1 MTSRKIIAI
10 LTASVLAF
18 ASHAQSQT
26 PAAPV
31 VDMQMPSES
40 EVVMEIPTATQAVAV
55 SREAD
60 TIQVDYPDEDVRV
73 IIRNVADLYDLNLV
87 IPETLQGRTSIKLKE
102 VSWRQVFKRVLEP
115 VGFTYVEEENIIV
128 VKTIAEVA
136 AEPPKTKVFQINFA
150 TAADLQSSIA
160 PLVDQAVGGRLQV
173 DKRSNTIVVTERQS
187 RLDQIQIIIDQLD
200 RPTEQVMIESKFVEI
215 TNRDIKNLGVRWDSL
230 SGYGME
236 AGPFQRDYQ
245 KDNQTTTTQGE
256 DRNTVTNSTTPVGT
270 DAVEDSTGTKNFTG
284 STPFSQL
291 NSLTTG
297 KIDTAIFSA
306 DSFGVVLS
314 ALNNENE
321 IEVIS
326 NPTVVTLN
334 NSQAQIHIGEEYP
347 IPNYTY
353 NSERGTFEV
362 QGFEYKPI
370 GITLNVTPQ
379 VNSAGFINLDIAP
392 EISNRTGEV
401 SFGGGAGANI
411 PIITTRKTESNVTIK
426 SGFTLA
432 IGGLIEKTQ
441 GNTVNKVPGLS
452 SIPGLGRLF
461 KHSSKSLD
469 KRNLIIFITAKTL
482 AADGSTYRDVFSQRT
497 LFDMGIKSRDL
508 PGYQPPAAE
517 QQLFENIQQARDNIE
532 MLRAEAMLQQQVQS
546 LEKEKTSIEKK
557 YAEPVEGSSS
567 SPRRYNK

>member
-1 MTSRKIIAI
+1 MTSRKIIA
-10 LTASVLAF
+10 LVTASVLAF

-40 EVVMEIPTATQAVAV
+40 EVVMEIPTATEAVPV
-55 SREAD
+55 SRDAD
-60 TIQVDYPDEDVRV
+60 TIQVDYPDEDIRV
-73 IIRNVADLYDLNLV
+73 IIRNVADLYDLNVV
-87 IPETLQGRTSIKLKE
+87 IPETLQGRASIKLKN
-102 VSWRQVFKRVLEP
+102 VSWRQVFKIVLDQ
-115 VGFTYVEEENIIV
+115 VDFTFVEEDNIISI
-128 VKTIAEVA
+128 KTKAEVA
-136 AEPPKTKVFQINFA
+136 AEPPRTKVFQINFA
-150 TAADLQSSIA
+150 TAAELQSSIA

-230 SGYGME
+230 SGYGVE
-236 AGPFQRDYQ
+236 AGPFQRDYS
-245 KDNQTTTTQGE
+245 KNNQTTTTQGE
-256 DRNTVTNSTTPVGT
+256 NRNTVTNSTTPVGT
-270 DAVEDSTGTKNFTG
+270 DAVEDSTGTRNFTG

-482 AADGSTYRDVFSQRT
+482 SADGSTYRDVFSQRT

-532 MLRAEAMLQQQVQS
+532 MLRAEALLKQQVQS
-546 LEKEKTSIEKK
+546 LEKEKTTIEKK

>member
-1 MTSRKIIAI
+1 MTSRKIIA
-10 LTASVLAF
+10 LVTASVLAF

-40 EVVMEIPTATQAVAV
+40 EVVMEIPTATEAVPV
-55 SREAD
+55 SRDAD
-60 TIQVDYPDEDVRV
+60 TIQVDYPDEDIRV
-73 IIRNVADLYDLNLV
+73 IIRNVADLYDLNVV
-87 IPETLQGRTSIKLKE
+87 IPETLQGRASIKLKN
-102 VSWRQVFKRVLEP
+102 VSWRQVFKIVLDQ
-115 VGFTYVEEENIIV
+115 VDFTFVEEDNIISI
-128 VKTIAEVA
+128 KTKAEVA
-136 AEPPKTKVFQINFA
+136 AEPPRTKVFQINFA
-150 TAADLQSSIA
+150 TAAELQSSIA

-230 SGYGME
+230 SGYGVE
-236 AGPFQRDYQ
+236 AGPFQRDYTRDRQ
-245 KDNQTTTTQGE
+245 VERSSGNNDTTT
-256 DRNTVTNSTTPVGT
+256 
-270 DAVEDSTGTKNFTG
+270 
-284 STPFSQL
+284 
-291 NSLTTG
+291 SLTTNGSTTIQVDKEEPFVDLQNLTRG

-306 DSFGVVLS
+306 DSFGLVLS

-379 VNSAGFINLDIAP
+379 VNAAGFINLDISP

-411 PIITTRKTESNVTIK
+411 PIITTRKTDSNVTIK

-441 GNTVNKVPGLS
+441 GNTVNRVPGLS
-452 SIPGLGRLF
+452 SIPGVGRLF
-461 KHSSKSLD
+461 RHNSKSLD

-532 MLRAEAMLQQQVQS
+532 MLRAEALLKQQVQS
-546 LEKEKTSIEKK
+546 LEKEKTTIEKK

>member
-10 LTASVLAF
+10 LTVF
-18 ASHAQSQT
+18 ALVQTGRVHSQT

-31 VDMQMPSES
+31 VDMKMPSES
-40 EVVMEIPTATQAVAV
+40 EVVMEIPTATEAVAV
-55 SREAD
+55 SRESD
-60 TIQVDYPDEDVRV
+60 TIQVDYPDEDIRV
-73 IIRNVADLYDLNLV
+73 IIRNVADLYDLNVV
-87 IPETLQGRTSIKLKE
+87 IPETLQGRASIKLKN
-102 VSWRQVFKRVLEP
+102 VSWRQVFKIVLDQ
-115 VGFTYVEEENIIV
+115 VDFTFVEEENIISI
-128 VKTIAEVA
+128 KTKAEVA
-136 AEPPKTKVFQINFA
+136 AEPPRTKVFQINFA
-150 TAADLQSSIA
+150 TASELQSSIA

-187 RLDQIQIIIDQLD
+187 RLDQIQLIIDQLD

-230 SGYGME
+230 TGYGAQ
-236 AGPFQRDYQ
+236 AGPFQREYIRE
-245 KDNQTTTTQGE
+245 NQLERT
-256 DRNTVTNSTTPVGT
+256 SSYAPPPVGGNPIA
-270 DAVEDSTGTKNFTG
+270 DIQE
-284 STPFSQL
+284 
-291 NSLTTG
+291 LTRG

-306 DSFGVVLS
+306 DSFGLVLS

-321 IEVIS
+321 IEVVS

-379 VNSAGFINLDIAP
+379 VNAAGFINLDIAP

-432 IGGLIEKTQ
+432 IGGLIEKTE
-441 GNTVNKVPGLS
+441 GNTVNRVPGLS
-452 SIPGLGRLF
+452 NIPGLGRLF
-461 KHSSKSLD
+461 KHNAKSLD

-517 QQLFENIQQARDNIE
+517 QQLFDNIQQARDNLE
-532 MLRAEAMLQQQVQS
+532 MIRAEALLKQQVQM
-546 LEKEKTSIEKK
+546 LDKEKTTIEKK
-557 YAEPVEGSSS
+557 YAEPTEAAPVG
-567 SPRRYNK
+567 PRRYNK

>member
-1 MTSRKIIAI
+1 MTSRKLIALI
-10 LTASVLAF
+10 TTSVLVV
-18 ASHAQSQT
+18 ASHVQSQT

-40 EVVMEIPTATQAVAV
+40 EVVMELPTVTEAVPV

-60 TIQVDYPDEDVRV
+60 TIQVDYPDEDIRV
-73 IIRNVADLYDLNLV
+73 IIRNVADLYDLNVV
-87 IPETLQGRTSIKLKE
+87 IPETLQGRASIKLKN
-102 VSWRQVFKRVLEP
+102 VTWRQVFKIVLDQID
-115 VGFTYVEEENIIV
+115 FTFVEEDNIISI
-128 VKTIAEVA
+128 KTKAEVA
-136 AEPPKTKVFQINFA
+136 AEPPRTKVFQINFA
-150 TAADLQSSIA
+150 TAGELQSSIA

-215 TNRDIKNLGVRWDSL
+215 TNRDIKNLGLRWDSL
-230 SGYGME
+230 AGYGAE
-236 AGPFQRDYQ
+236 AGPFQREYSR
-245 KDNQTTTTQGE
+245 DNTSERLGE
-256 DRNTVTNSTTPVGT
+256 STIESNQSRSAPFIDGELGAVNGGNNNIASNSFSDISNLAVGR
-270 DAVEDSTGTKNFTG
+270 
-284 STPFSQL
+284 
-291 NSLTTG
+291 
-297 KIDTAIFSA
+297 IDTAIFSA
-306 DSFGVVLS
+306 DSFSAVLS
-314 ALNNENE
+314 ALNTENE

-334 NSQAQIHIGEEYP
+334 NSKAQIHIGEEYP

-353 NSERGTFEV
+353 NTERGTFEV

-379 VNSAGFINLDIAP
+379 VNAAGFINLDITP

-401 SFGGGAGANI
+401 AFGGGAGANI

-441 GNTVNKVPGLS
+441 GNTVNRVPGLS
-452 SIPGLGRLF
+452 NIPGIGRLF

-497 LFDMGIKSRDL
+497 LFEMGIKSRDL

-517 QQLFENIQQARDNIE
+517 QQLFENIQTTRDNIE
-532 MLRAEAMLQQQVQS
+532 LLKAEALLKQQVQS
-546 LEKEKTSIEKK
+546 LEKEQTTIEKK
-557 YAEPVEGSSS
+557 NAPPVEGQSP